1 MSFQQG
7 LSGLNAASRNLA
19 AIGNNVANASTI
31 GYKTARAEF
40 ADVFANSLS
49 GSGGS
54 QIGIG
59 VSLAAV
65 RQQFTQGNIITSANA
80 MDLAINGA
88 GFFRMSSNGVASYTR
103 NGQFS
108 LDRDGF
114 IVNASGARLTGYP
127 ADPAGLVSAST
138 PAELRISL
146 ANLAPQATSRAT
158 MALNL
163 DSREAV
169 VGPAF
174 NINDAGTYSSSTAMT
189 VYDSQGN
196 ATTLTA
202 YFRKTAANAWE
213 VYGAANGAVLNG
225 GAPIGTLAFGAN
237 GLLAADQTMNVSIP
251 LANGAATPL
260 AFPVTF
266 PVTEM
271 TQFGVNFAASTLT
284 QDGFT
289 TGRIAGFSIAED
301 GTILGRYT
309 NGQTR
314 AQGQVVLAN
323 FVSPQGLAALG
334 NNQWSETAESGQALV
349 AAPGS
354 GSLGVLQA
362 GALEEANVDLTAELV
377 NMITAQRIYQANAQT
392 IRTQDQVL
400 QTLVNL
406 R

>member
-31 GYKTARAEF
+31 GYKSARAEF
-40 ADVFANSLS
+40 ADVFANSLA
-49 GSGGS
+49 GSGGA

-59 VSLAAV
+59 VTLAAV
-65 RQQFTQGNIITSANA
+65 RQQFTQGNIVTTANS

-88 GFFRMSSNGVASYTR
+88 GFFRLSTNGVATYSR
-103 NGQFS
+103 NGQFA
-108 LDRDGF
+108 LDRDGY
-114 IVNASGARLTGYP
+114 IVSANGARLTGYP
-127 ADPAGLVSAST
+127 ADAAGAVSAST
-138 PAELRISL
+138 PVDLRISL
-146 ANLAPQATSRAT
+146 ANLAPQATSRAS
-158 MALNL
+158 MSLNL
-163 DSREAV
+163 DSREPA

-174 NINDAGTYSSSTAMT
+174 NITDAGTYSSSTAMT

-196 ATTLTA
+196 ANTLTA
-202 YFRKTAANAWE
+202 YFRKTAPNTWE
-213 VYGAANGAVLNG
+213 VYAAANGAVLNG
-225 GAPIGTLAFGAN
+225 GVPLGALAFGAN
-237 GLLAADQTMNVSIP
+237 GLLAADATMPVSIP
-251 LANGAATPL
+251 LTNGAATPL
-260 AFPVTF
+260 AFPLVF
-266 PVTEM
+266 PATEM
-271 TQFGVNFAASTLT
+271 TQFGVNFAASALT

-289 TGRIAGFSIAED
+289 TGRISGFSIGED

-323 FVSPQGLAALG
+323 FVNPQGLASLG
-334 NNQWSETAESGQALV
+334 NNEWAETADSGQALV
-349 AAPGS
+349 ASPGS

-377 NMITAQRIYQANAQT
+377 SMITAQRIYQANAQT